1 MKSFGYIIGRL
12 GAKPEMVEIN
22 GKSVCRF
29 ALAVDEGYTKN
40 GEKVEKTGWHQIEAR
55 DELAKYISNFS
66 QKGQKMIA
74 KVRIQDGTYEKDG
87 VKVYK
92 TKFTAEEV
100 ELMPS
105 KESTPRITAEDI
117 PF

>member
-12 GAKPEMVEIN
+12 GAKPEIVEIN
-22 GKSVCRF
+22 GKAVCRF
-29 ALAVDEGYTKN
+29 SLAVDEGYTKN
-40 GEKVEKTGWHQIEAR
+40 GERVEKTGWHQIEAW

-100 ELMPS
+100 ELMPY
-105 KESTPRITAEDI
+105 KESTGRITTDEI

>member
-12 GAKPEMVEIN
+12 GAKPGMIEIN
-22 GKSVCRF
+22 GKAVCRF
-29 ALAVDEGYTKN
+29 GLAVDEGYIKN
-40 GEKVEKTGWHQIEAR
+40 GEWIEKTGWHQIEAW
-55 DELAKYISNFS
+55 DDLAKYIANYS

-87 VKVYK
+87 NKVYR

-100 ELMPS
+100 EMMPM
-105 KESTPRITAEDI
+105 KDAGNRITSEEI

>member
-12 GAKPEMVEIN
+12 GAKPEMVEVN

-29 ALAVDEGYTKN
+29 ALAVNEGYTKN
-40 GEKVEKTGWHQIEAR
+40 GEKVEKTGWHQIEAW

-74 KVRIQDGTYEKDG
+74 KVRIQDGTYEKEG
-87 VKVYK
+87 IKVFR

-100 ELMPS
+100 ELISMRDTVT
-105 KESTPRITAEDI
+105 KFTFEEI